1 MYLYFSKISPTLWKL
16 NNLININNKIY
27 SNNNTI
33 LLSIIKDLQQTMND
47 SRENNTIKRLGDIII
62 KMNSVISEIKKH

>member
-1 MYLYFSKISPTLWKL
+1 MEGD
-16 NNLININNKIY
+16 LINLNKKIY

-47 SRENNTIKRLGDIII
+47 SR
-62 KMNSVISEIKKH
+62 